1 MNHFTVDRWVD
12 YVRSLASDEDAAA
25 IRSHLVSGCERCR
38 EEAAFYGR
46 LAAVALAMS
55 ESAAPDAVLERA
67 IALCPERRR
76 KPARPFR
83 IPVQLIYD
91 SFLVPAPAGLRST
104 WQVGWQA
111 LYRAGDC
118 SLDLR
123 IEPELRSSR
132 AAVIGQISNHV
143 LPEDRMADL
152 PVRLKSGR
160 VVVAETRSNQ
170 FGEFQIEYEQRG
182 RLQLCVCL
190 DGGTR
195 SIRVPI
201 KSFGPAPGR
210 KRPASGGN

>member
-1 MNHFTVDRWVD
+1 MNHFTVDRWID

-25 IRSHLVSGCERCR
+25 MHHHLVSGCEQC
-38 EEAAFYGR
+38 EDVAAFCER
-46 LAAVALAMS
+46 LAAVTRQMTAIV
-55 ESAAPDAVLERA
+55 PDALVERA
-67 IALCPERRR
+67 IALCPERKRDPRR
-76 KPARPFR
+76 VLR

-91 SFLVPAPAGLRST
+91 SFLVPAPAGLRSA

-132 AAVIGQISNHV
+132 AAVIGQISNHI

-160 VVVAETRSNQ
+160 LVVAETRSNQ

-182 RLQLCVCL
+182 RLQLCVYL

-195 SIRVPI
+195 SIRVPL
-201 KSFGPAPGR
+201 KSFGSLPGR
-210 KRPASGGN
+210 KRPAGDGN